1 MAEKVDMSLDD
12 IIKAN
17 RAAFRTGRGR
27 GGFRG
32 RGGRGAGRGGPRGSG
47 GRPAPRKSGFS
58 NSPRKPGFSGGAGR
72 KFPRGPVG
80 KGTSGDRWQHDK
92 FQYRGAGANNNGV
105 GGGPGARDQ
114 SSKLTISNLDY
125 GVSDADI
132 KELFTEFGPLKK
144 AAVHYDRS
152 GRSLGTADVIFERRS
167 DALRAMKQYN
177 DVPLDG
183 RPMKI
188 ELVGDKPSAGGG
200 AVGGGRVL
208 AGRIGKKPR
217 GGGSSFR
224 GQGNEGANR
233 RAGGGGKQQSG
244 RGNTRGGR
252 KVPAKTPTKE
262 ELDAEL
268 DAYVSKMDT
277 A

>member
-1 MAEKVDMSLDD
+1 MTDKVNMSLDD

-17 RAAFRTGRGR
+17 QAAFRTYRGR

-32 RGGRGAGRGGPRGSG
+32 RGGRGAGRGNSRSG
-47 GRPAPRKSGFS
+47 GGRLSPRKAGYNNAPRKAAFS
-58 NSPRKPGFSGGAGR
+58 TGAGR
-72 KFPRGPVG
+72 KFTRGPVG
-80 KGTSGDRWQHDK
+80 KGASGDRWQHDK
-92 FQYRGAGANNNGV
+92 FQFRGSGASNNGV
-105 GGGPGARDQ
+105 GAIRDQ

-132 KELFTEFGPLKK
+132 KELFTEFGLLKK

-188 ELVGDKPSAGGG
+188 ELVGDKPSAGG
-200 AVGGGRVL
+200 AAGGPVL

-217 GGGSSFR
+217 APTRGPANDGG
-224 GQGNEGANR
+224 NR
-233 RAGGGGKQQSG
+233 RSGGGKPTGG
-244 RGNTRGGR
+244 RGGARGGR
-252 KVPAKTPTKE
+252 KPPAKTPTKE